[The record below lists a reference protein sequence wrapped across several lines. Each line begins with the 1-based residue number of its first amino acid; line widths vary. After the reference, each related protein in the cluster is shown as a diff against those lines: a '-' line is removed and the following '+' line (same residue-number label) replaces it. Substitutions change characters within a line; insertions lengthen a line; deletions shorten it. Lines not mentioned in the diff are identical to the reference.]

1 MSFYIE
7 NWNKLFKVYS
17 VTLFLSSIHVRTTL
31 FFRNCC
37 VRELFSEI
45 LSSFQLL
52 HRNKGGNSWSSVV
65 NVSSLSVSLHF
76 FFSFVHFLSD
86 PISCFVFFLSFFHS
100 LNRQRPLKSKR
111 TQARNG
117 DSFKEHPIMNHAWL
131 THPFQGPCCR
141 RQQIVVQL
149 WIVPAPRF
157 TTI

>member
-31 FFRNCC
+31 FFKNCC
-37 VRELFSEI
+37 VRELVSAKVELVSEI

-52 HRNKGGNSWSSVV
+52 HRYKGGKSWSSVV

-76 FFSFVHFLSD
+76 FFLSFLHFLSD
-86 PISCFVFFLSFFHS
+86 PISFSVFFLFFFHS
-100 LNRQRPLKSKR
+100 LNKQRPLKSKR

-117 DSFKEHPIMNHAWL
+117 DGFKEHPIMNHA
-131 THPFQGPCCR
+131 
-141 RQQIVVQL
+141 
-149 WIVPAPRF
+149 
-157 TTI
+157 